1 MSDSEQPMSSADGPA
16 QPDKAPPA
24 EEKHDS
30 LRKRLSKP
38 AAWTG
43 GVLTALVVAAATA
56 FGSGAVHR
64 LFPPA
69 HHSAPAVT
77 IESSWLSG
85 CGAQYLD
92 ETPAQAVA
100 SGNYSGVPEG
110 GNQTIEIVNQTSS
123 TERVVITGIRISLVA
138 RRPAPASGILVTNDA
153 CGGGGGGVTPRP
165 FSVSFGSTPPE
176 VTAQHEA
183 GVPFVDFPYSIS
195 RTDPEVFNLNLLG
208 SAIAEYTFTVKVFWV
223 AAGQQY
229 HTTLTNDGRDYE
241 FIGSDPALRV
251 YAPGSNPG
259 VLTPVRP
266 RGSA

>member
-1 MSDSEQPMSSADGPA
+1 MSSADGPA
-16 QPDKAPPA
+16 QPDKSPRA

-30 LRKRLSKP
+30 LKKRLSKP

-77 IESSWLSG
+77 IESSWLPG
-85 CGAQYLD
+85 CGAEYLD

-110 GNQTIEIVNQTSS
+110 GDQTIEIVNQTSS

-138 RRPAPASGILVTNDA
+138 RKAGTSLRHPGHERCLRRWRRRRHTATVQRQLRQHATGSHRPARSRRAIRRLPVFDFTHRSGSLQSEPAW
-153 CGGGGGGVTPRP
+153 
-165 FSVSFGSTPPE
+165 
-176 VTAQHEA
+176 
-183 GVPFVDFPYSIS
+183 
-195 RTDPEVFNLNLLG
+195 LG
-208 SAIAEYTFTVKVFWV
+208 K
-223 AAGQQY
+223 
-229 HTTLTNDGRDYE
+229 R
-241 FIGSDPALRV
+241 
-251 YAPGSNPG
+251 
-259 VLTPVRP
+259 
-266 RGSA
+266 